1 MESSS
6 QASDS
11 GEKVNSVEEK
21 PVNPMEVFS
30 KQLEDI
36 INTFGSASSLL
47 EEKISSLE
55 KDEENLEEETTDANK
70 VVSSNPETEQTASG
84 LLEGLSKEA
93 SPLLQSLKTLMSP
106 EEKVEMVLSKYGEL
120 LKEQKSEQ
128 VQLKMLQKR
137 QGLLVKQRDH
147 LQLEHS
153 RGILA
158 RSRLEILCRDLY
170 EHTKT
175 LKEEMLLK
183 CQEDER
189 KRAEIHSQF
198 QCTVLDIQAQ
208 IEQHSNC
215 NNKLSQENSDLASK
229 LNSILHKY
237 ERREETL
244 EKIFRQRDL
253 QQELS
258 DAKLEEA
265 NLRLKE
271 AEEKHRREK
280 EYLLK
285 EAIDKTKK
293 CFTMKEQ
300 ELQMK
305 KQLVLYSQKFDEFQA
320 TLAKS
325 NDVYAVFKQDME
337 NMTKKMAKLEKEGNM
352 WKIRF
357 ENCNKALTEMINERS
372 EKGKEM
378 ALFTVKIDKLQT
390 LCRALQ
396 EERKILYDKIKEIRL
411 QATSASAS
419 IADITEEEI
428 PELAQLSVLEPE
440 RNPALTAEME
450 KLWKEQARLKEF
462 ADLLMAS
469 TSKDMDSSNSD
480 EELSEP
486 KQTAQLTPLVPVPS
500 KAVQS
505 NQQEEEPTKSEP
517 PKEEPPKAEQPKVEP
532 PKEEPPKAEPPKEDP
547 PKAEPPKEEPPK
559 VEPPKAEP
567 PKAEPP
573 KEEPPKV
580 EPPKA
585 EPPKAEPPNVEP
597 PKAEPP
603 NVEPPKAEPPKAEP
617 PKEEP
622 PKAEPPKEEP
632 PKAEPPKEE
641 PPKAEP
647 PKEEPPKAE
656 PPKKEPPKAEPPK
669 EEPPKAEPPKVK
681 LPKAEP
687 PNAESHKEKFAKVPK
702 KNVAKVEPIQ
712 QNTHPQ
718 KSNKPNSVEQKE
730 PQPKEVKTVRAQA
743 EAPQVNSSKNEHHP
757 EQDPKTESTKEA
769 LVAEAEPIKSEPPEA
784 STAGA
789 AKPQNCKC
797 SESKASA
804 NKAHSKKPSSSKKK
818 AAAKATKKS

>member
-11 GEKVNSVEEK
+11 GEKVNSVGEK
-21 PVNPMEVFS
+21 PMNPMEVFS

-55 KDEENLEEETTDANK
+55 KDEENLEKETTDANT
-70 VVSSNPETEQTASG
+70 VVSSNPETEQTPSG

-137 QGLLVKQRDH
+137 QGLLVKQRDQ

-198 QCTVLDIQAQ
+198 QGTVLDIQAQ

-215 NNKLSQENSDLASK
+215 NNKLSQENSDLTNK
-229 LNSILHKY
+229 LTSILQKY

-271 AEEKHRREK
+271 AEEKHKREK
-280 EYLLK
+280 EYLLTHAAEWKLQVK
-285 EAIDKTKK
+285 EL
-293 CFTMKEQ
+293 KEQ
-300 ELQMK
+300 NTVMQA
-305 KQLVLYSQKFDEFQA
+305 QLVLYSQKFDEFQA

-337 NMTKKMAKLEKEGNM
+337 KMTKKMAKLEKEGNM

-357 ENCNKALTEMINERS
+357 ENCNKALTEMIDERS

-378 ALFTVKIDKLQT
+378 ELFTVKIDKLQT

-396 EERKILYDKIKEIRL
+396 EERKILYDKIKEIRF
-411 QATSASAS
+411 QATSASAP

-428 PELAQLSVLEPE
+428 PDLAQLSVLEPE

-462 ADLLMAS
+462 AALLMAS

-486 KQTAQLTPLVPVPS
+486 KQTAQLTPLVPVP
-500 KAVQS
+500 K
-505 NQQEEEPTKSEP
+505 
-517 PKEEPPKAEQPKVEP
+517 
-532 PKEEPPKAEPPKEDP
+532 
-547 PKAEPPKEEPPK
+547 
-559 VEPPKAEP
+559 
-567 PKAEPP
+567 
-573 KEEPPKV
+573 
-580 EPPKA
+580 
-585 EPPKAEPPNVEP
+585 
-597 PKAEPP
+597 
-603 NVEPPKAEPPKAEP
+603 EPPKAEPPKAEP

-622 PKAEPPKEEP
+622 PKAEPPKEQ
-632 PKAEPPKEE
+632 PPKEQ
-641 PPKAEP
+641 
-647 PKEEPPKAE
+647 
-656 PPKKEPPKAEPPK
+656 
-669 EEPPKAEPPKVK
+669 PPKVE

-687 PNAESHKEKFAKVPK
+687 PNAESHKEKLAKVPK

-743 EAPQVNSSKNEHHP
+743 EAPQVNSSKNELHA

-818 AAAKATKKS
+818 AATKATKKS

>member
-55 KDEENLEEETTDANK
+55 KDEENLEEKTTDANT
-70 VVSSNPETEQTASG
+70 VLSNNPETEQTASG

-128 VQLKMLQKR
+128 VQLKMLQKK
-137 QGLLVKQRDH
+137 QGLLVKQRDQ

-183 CQEDER
+183 CQEDE
-189 KRAEIHSQF
+189 KMRAEIHSQF
-198 QCTVLDIQAQ
+198 QGTVLEIQAQ

-215 NNKLSQENSDLASK
+215 NNKLSQENSDLTNK
-229 LNSILHKY
+229 LTSILQKY

-244 EKIFRQRDL
+244 EKIFKHRDL

-271 AEEKHRREK
+271 AEEKHKREK

-320 TLAKS
+320 TLSKS

-337 NMTKKMAKLEKEGNM
+337 KMNKKMTKLEKEGNM

-357 ENCNKALTEMINERS
+357 ENCNKALTEMIDERS
-372 EKGKEM
+372 EKGKQME
-378 ALFTVKIDKLQT
+378 LFTVKIDKLQT

-411 QATSASAS
+411 QTAPASAP
-419 IADITEEEI
+419 IEDITEEEI
-428 PELAQLSVLEPE
+428 PDLAQLSVLEPE
-440 RNPALTAEME
+440 NNPALTPEME

-462 ADLLMAS
+462 AALLMAS
-469 TSKDMDSSNSD
+469 TTKDTDSSNSD

-486 KQTAQLTPLVPVPS
+486 KQTAQLTPLVPVPN
-500 KAVQS
+500 KTIQS
-505 NQQEEEPTKSEP
+505 NQQEEEPTKAEPPKAEPPKEETPKVEPPKSEP
-517 PKEEPPKAEQPKVEP
+517 PKEEPPKVEPPKSEPPKEEPPKVEP
-532 PKEEPPKAEPPKEDP
+532 PKEEPPKAEPPKVEPPKVEPPKEEPPKAEPPKVEPPKAEPPKVEP

-559 VEPPKAEP
+559 AETPKEEP

-580 EPPKA
+580 EL
-585 EPPKAEPPNVEP
+585 
-597 PKAEPP
+597 
-603 NVEPPKAEPPKAEP
+603 PKAEP

-622 PKAEPPKEEP
+622 PKAEPPK
-632 PKAEPPKEE
+632 AEPCKEQ
-641 PPKAEP
+641 
-647 PKEEPPKAE
+647 
-656 PPKKEPPKAEPPK
+656 
-669 EEPPKAEPPKVK
+669 PPKVE

-687 PNAESHKEKFAKVPK
+687 PNAESHKEKLAKVPK

-730 PQPKEVKTVRAQA
+730 PQPKEMKTVRAQA
-743 EAPQVNSSKNEHHP
+743 EAPQVNSSKNELHT
-757 EQDPKTESTKEA
+757 EQDPKDESTKEA
-769 LVAEAEPIKSEPPEA
+769 LVAETEPIKSEPPEA

-818 AAAKATKKS
+818 AATKATKKSC